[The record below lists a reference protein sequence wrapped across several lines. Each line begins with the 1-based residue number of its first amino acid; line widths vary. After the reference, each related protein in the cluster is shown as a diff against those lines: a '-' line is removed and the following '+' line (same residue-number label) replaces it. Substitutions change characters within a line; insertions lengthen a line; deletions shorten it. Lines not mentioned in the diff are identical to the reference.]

1 MLNRAVVQQTLL
13 DELKVEEHMLTS
25 DMTLSAARSLWLQNS
40 IWKKF
45 QDEIAEDADAKCLEL
60 FKDSNRRCRDF
71 VLAPETSYDDML
83 IGEVRS
89 LWWDI
94 VGNGPESNL
103 ELSVILDNCGVG
115 PGANVGAR
123 SYNFYTKLFDSPLTC
138 TSERLYRLYRYSI
151 MANPTWL
158 SAEKAREKRFGHRIV
173 AGNRLSYVPK
183 TSEVSRSICTE
194 PTLNMFL
201 QKGLGFVLEQQLRR
215 RFRIDLS
222 YQPELNRQLAREG
235 SANDTYC
242 TIDLSSASDSI
253 SLKMLR
259 EILPEE
265 LLNWLE
271 LARSPS
277 VIYPDGSLD
286 ELYMVSSMGNGFT
299 FPLETLLFS
308 TIVVACYRVLGI
320 KPKYGRRG
328 PANWAVFGDDIIIRK
343 DSYDFVIRALRLF
356 GFTVNDSKSFNTGYF
371 RESCGGDYFRGHNIR
386 GVYCKSLTTSA
397 DVYSLINRLVRW
409 SADSGILIPR
419 TVSLLMGSV
428 DFLPIP
434 YQDGDAEGVKVPYPP
449 SELKRDPFTGGV
461 KYQALVK
468 KSSHVRMP
476 LSSDQ
481 RLFFRQYKNR
491 RETFYN
497 ADGLMVAFV
506 GGFIRNERASV
517 RDDREAFKIR
527 NRVTS
532 HWLSWLSHYHLRNR
546 VDLLVSATSTLSLV
560 PQSVKAPEQS
570 GFPSADDWVV
580 ICELYFR

>member
-1 MLNRAVVQQTLL
+1 MLTRAVLQQTLL

-25 DMTLSAARSLWLQNS
+25 DMTLTAARCLWLKNS

-45 QDEIAEDADAKCLEL
+45 QDEISEDADANCLKL
-60 FKDSNRRCRDF
+60 FNESNERCRTF
-71 VLAPETSYDDML
+71 VLNPESSQDDEL

-103 ELSVILDNCGVG
+103 ELSVILDNTGVG
-115 PGANVGAR
+115 PGANIGAR
-123 SYNFYTKLFDSPLTC
+123 SYNFYTKLFDSPLTG
-138 TSERLYRLYRYSI
+138 TSERLYRFYRYSI

-158 SAEKAREKRFGHRIV
+158 SAEKARENRYGHRIV
-173 AGNRLSYVPK
+173 AGNRLSFVPK
-183 TSEVSRSICTE
+183 TSDISRSICTE

-201 QKGLGFVLEQQLRR
+201 QKGIGYALEQQLRR

-222 YQPELNRQLAREG
+222 QQPELNRRLAREG

-259 EILPEE
+259 DILPEE

-271 LARSPS
+271 LARSPN
-277 VIYPDGSLD
+277 VIFPDGTMN

-320 KPKYGRRG
+320 KPKYGRSG
-328 PANWAVFGDDIIIRK
+328 PENWAVFGDDIIVRK
-343 DSYDFVIRALRLF
+343 DSYDFVVRALRLF
-356 GFTVNDSKSFNTGYF
+356 GFSVNDSKSFNSGYF

-386 GVYCKSLTTSA
+386 GVYCKSLLTGA

-409 SADSGILIPR
+409 SAESGVFIPR
-419 TVSLLMGSV
+419 TVSLLKRLV

-434 YQDGDAEGVKVPYPP
+434 FQDGDAEGIKVPYPP
-449 SELKRDPFTGGV
+449 AGLARDPNTGAV
-461 KYQALVK
+461 KYRALVK
-468 KSSHVRMP
+468 VPKSVRIP

-481 RLFFRQYKNR
+481 QLFFRHHKRR

-497 ADGLMVAFV
+497 SDGIMVAFV
-506 GGFIRNERASV
+506 GGFIRDGRISV
-517 RDDREAFKIR
+517 RDDRETFKIR
-527 NRVTS
+527 NRLTS
-532 HWLSWLSHYHLRNR
+532 SWASWKRSHHLRNLVDR
-546 VDLLVSATSTLSLV
+546 VTSGKPL
-560 PQSVKAPEQS
+560 QSVSLSVEDNNSPAE
-570 GFPSADDWVV
+570 DWE
-580 ICELYFR
+580 IFCEIYS